1 MRAERL
7 SLHLF
12 VTATLFAS
20 AILAANAATAQ
31 TTTPQISTV
40 TVDPFRVL
48 EDQLRSRLRATSRE
62 QRGYIS
68 FVVKQVKEG
77 RLDMRLVVAIE
88 RYAIRRRADFP
99 FPFFERALKVE
110 AAKRNVILP
119 SVQTFATTKIAVPR

>member
-77 RLDMRLVVAIE
+77 RLDMRLVVGIE